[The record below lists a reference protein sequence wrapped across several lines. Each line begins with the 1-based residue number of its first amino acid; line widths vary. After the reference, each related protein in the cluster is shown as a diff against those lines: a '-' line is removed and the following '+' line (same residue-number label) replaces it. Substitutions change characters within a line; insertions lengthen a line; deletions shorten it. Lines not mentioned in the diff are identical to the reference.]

1 VGVIAYFSFRVTFAY
16 KLRFR

>member
-1 VGVIAYFSFRVTFAY
+1 VGVIAYFSFRVTFAF